1 MDQPMTHVADRTPT
15 EQTTPESYLGYERLG
30 PFSGSRVEPD
40 REAAYKFPRVLFPDE
55 LAYSGL
61 VNVERQRIVAGPD
74 ARLRLQFHAKQVN
87 LVLGGTGPLRVY
99 LDGELRRTVRV
110 SGEPRLYTL
119 LELPEVQDGL
129 LELRFAPGL
138 EGYAFTFG

>member
-1 MDQPMTHVADRTPT
+1 
-15 EQTTPESYLGYERLG
+15 
-30 PFSGSRVEPD
+30 
-40 REAAYKFPRVLFPDE
+40 
-55 LAYSGL
+55 
-61 VNVERQRIVAGPD
+61 VERQRIVAGPG

-87 LVLGGTGPLRVY
+87 LVLGGTGALRVY
-99 LDGELRRTVRV
+99 LDGKLRRTVPV

-119 LELPEVQDGL
+119 LELPQVQDGL